1 MSITYY
7 YAEQST
13 KICKGPDD
21 SHRSVARIPRTT
33 FAAVIVHI
41 ATGSNLGTRIDH
53 LDQADAEL
61 GRLGRVLRVPPT
73 YETAAVGMAPGTPD
87 FLNRVVEV
95 ELDPVW
101 ADNPEGTMQALLDI
115 EREMGRTRVEGNVS
129 SRPIDLDIVLWG
141 DRSFNFEGLTVPHP
155 RMMGRR
161 FVLQPLADLVPG
173 AAIPGSGHT
182 VLDLLRGLPAG
193 VPDIAPWPTA

>member
-1 MSITYY
+1 MSLTHY
-7 YAEQST
+7 YAKQST
-13 KICKGPDD
+13 NICKGPDD
-21 SHRSVARIPRTT
+21 SHRSVARIPHTT

-61 GRLGRVLRVPPT
+61 GRLGRVLRVSPT
-73 YETAAVGMAPGTPD
+73 YETAAVGMAHGTPD

-95 ELDPVW
+95 ELDPSW
-101 ADNPEGTMQALLDI
+101 ADNPEGTMQVLLDI
-115 EREMGRTRVEGNVS
+115 EREMGRTRVEGNVA

-141 DRSFNFEGLTVPHP
+141 DRSLDLEGLTVPHP

-173 AAIPGSGHT
+173 AAVPGSGQT
-182 VLDLLRGLPAG
+182 VLDLLRGLPVD

>member
-1 MSITYY
+1 MSLTHY
-7 YAEQST
+7 YAKQST
-13 KICKGPDD
+13 NICKGPDD

-53 LDQADAEL
+53 LDRADAEL
-61 GRLGRVLRVPPT
+61 GRLGRVLRVSPT
-73 YETAAVGMAPGTPD
+73 YATAAVGMAPGTPD

-101 ADNPEGTMQALLDI
+101 ADNPEGTMQALLDV

-141 DRSFNFEGLTVPHP
+141 DRTFNFVGLTVPHP

-193 VPDIAPWPTA
+193 VPDIAPWPIA

>member
-1 MSITYY
+1 MSLTHY
-7 YAEQST
+7 YATQST
-13 KICKGPDD
+13 KFCQRPDD
-21 SHRSVARIPRTT
+21 SHRSVARFPRTT

-53 LDQADAEL
+53 LDRADAEL
-61 GRLGRVLRVPPT
+61 GRLGRVLRVSPT
-73 YETAAVGMAPGTPD
+73 YATAAVGMAPGTPD

-155 RMMGRR
+155 RMMDRR

-182 VLDLLRGLPAG
+182 VLELLHGLPAG